1 MRDLSTIEGTIT
13 KKVESL
19 IGRMERMEEKQIRE
33 EFLEIL
39 ESETTVASPETVA
52 KWEWSVSQKKGKLQL
67 MKMITNLYL
76 AGSNLRATLP
86 K

>member
-19 IGRMERMEEKQIRE
+19 IGRMERMNEKQIRE

-39 ESETTVASPETVA
+39 ESETTVASEETVS
-52 KWEWSVSQKKGKLQL
+52 KWEWTVSQKKGKLQL